1 MLSLSLDRMRVD
13 DLDEVIDIERASFSM
28 PWSRGAFLYELQQ
41 NRVARCH
48 VMREGDHVVGYLCLW
63 EIGEELHITNVAV
76 HPGHRRRGIGR
87 SLLTGVLD
95 DGRARKLKLVVL
107 EVRPSNHEART
118 LYESFGFQVMGRRR
132 GYYYDTGEDALV
144 MEVSLQ
150 PAPAPAAAPPKRRA
164 RCREPRCGGT
174 RSSSNCD

>member
-1 MLSLSLDRMRVD
+1 VLSLSLDRMRPD

-41 NRVARCH
+41 NRVARCL
-48 VMREGDHVVGYLCLW
+48 VMREGAHVVGYLCLW

-76 HPGHRRRGIGR
+76 HPDQRRRGIGR
-87 SLLTGVLD
+87 SLVAGVLD
-95 DGRARKLKLVVL
+95 DARARKLKLVVL
-107 EVRPSNHEART
+107 EVRPSNHEARS

-144 MEVSLQ
+144 MEVTLQ
-150 PAPAPAAAPPKRRA
+150 PHAASTATPTKKRN
-164 RCREPRCGGT
+164 G
-174 RSSSNCD
+174 